1 MDENEKLTQEEST
14 GSSELFERIKDSA
27 AKILDNLAALLKVKS
42 LLTVVMTAVFAVLSL
57 RGIIES
63 KDVLTVFLMIVSFY
77 FGTQSKKE

>member
-1 MDENEKLTQEEST
+1 MNENEKLAQGEST
-14 GSSELFERIKDSA
+14 GSSERLERIKDSA

-57 RGIIES
+57 RGIIEP

-77 FGTQSKKE
+77 FGTQAKKE

>member
-1 MDENEKLTQEEST
+1 MDENEKLTQGEST
-14 GSSELFERIKDSA
+14 GSSERFERIKDSA

>member
-1 MDENEKLTQEEST
+1 MDENEKLTQGEST

>member
-1 MDENEKLTQEEST
+1 MDENEKLMHGEST
-14 GSSELFERIKDSA
+14 GSSERFERIKDSS

-57 RGIIES
+57 RGIIEP

>member
-14 GSSELFERIKDSA
+14 SSSERFERIKDSA
-27 AKILDNLAALLKVKS
+27 TKILENLAALLKVKS

-57 RGIIES
+57 RGIIEP